1 MLASLCLVCGGAWP
15 QVVTEFSAGITPGA
29 RPLGIVTGPDG
40 NLWFT
45 ESGLDRIGRITPAGV
60 VTEFSVGITPGSQPS
75 EITIG
80 ADGNLWFTEQGGG
93 RIGRITPNGLV
104 TEFESAVANG
114 IAGGSDGSVWFT
126 NRARGFVSRITPAGI
141 VTQFGPF
148 SNSNTGQITA
158 GSDGSLWLTATSVI
172 GLPLPLGPT
181 FYFDILGIDSNG
193 QNRFKERGSLAAEPP
208 SGVTQGPD
216 GNVWYMLHYS
226 GGSLSIV
233 RWTLDSPR
241 VRTSYPTNSSGPQGD
256 GGIARGPDGNL
267 WFTNQAALPLR
278 GVQVFRDSIGR
289 ITPSGVVTN
298 FAFGSSG
305 KPADITAAPD
315 GNVWFTYVDGS
326 RIGRITPGGKQT
338 DFSAGFDPDQ
348 FAIAIAPGADGNLW
362 FTLSEGSSPGAYVG
376 RITPT
381 GEIKTFKIA
390 PDFISFDDIAVGPD
404 NSAWLTDPGANA
416 IKRITPAG
424 EVTNF
429 NAGMTAGARPSGIAR
444 GADGNL
450 WFTEPGIDR
459 VARITTA
466 GVITEYS
473 AGIRAGA
480 RPGAITAGADG
491 NLWFIETADSAG
503 NGAAIGRIT
512 PSGVVTEFTSPFGI
526 PDRWQPIAITSGIDG
541 DVWFTERLI
550 VSGVANGPA
559 E

>member
-1 MLASLCLVCGGAWP
+1 MLNLHRTRGLALGCVLALSCVVSGALSA
-15 QVVTEFSAGITPGA
+15 QAVTEFSAGITPGS
-29 RPLGIVTGPDG
+29 RPLGITAGPDG

-45 ESGLDRIGRITPAGV
+45 EQGGDRIGRITPQGV
-60 VTEFSVGITPGSQPS
+60 VTEFSAGITPGSQPS

-114 IAGGSDGSVWFT
+114 IAGGSDGNVWFT
-126 NRARGFVSRITPAGI
+126 NRGRGFVSRITPAGI
-141 VTQFGPF
+141 VTQFGP
-148 SNSNTGQITA
+148 NGYLDTGQITA
-158 GSDGSLWLTATSVI
+158 GSDGSLWLTARSVT
-172 GLPLPLGPT
+172 GAPP
-181 FYFDILGIDSNG
+181 FRQWYFSILGIDSNG
-193 QNRFKERGSLAAEPP
+193 QYRSIGGGSYPTTPFGGAEPP

-326 RIGRITPGGKQT
+326 RIGRITPRRESRRT
-338 DFSAGFDPDQ
+338 S
-348 FAIAIAPGADGNLW
+348 
-362 FTLSEGSSPGAYVG
+362 
-376 RITPT
+376 
-381 GEIKTFKIA
+381 A
-390 PDFISFDDIAVGPD
+390 PDSILT
-404 NSAWLTDPGANA
+404 NSRLPLHRALMA
-416 IKRITPAG
+416 ICGSRFPRDRLRVRTLAG
-424 EVTNF
+424 SPRQ
-429 NAGMTAGARPSGIAR
+429 ARSRPSRSRPTSYRSMILRSAPTIAL
-444 GADGNL
+444 GSPIPAQM
-450 WFTEPGIDR
+450 PS
-459 VARITTA
+459 
-466 GVITEYS
+466 S
-473 AGIRAGA
+473 A
-480 RPGAITAGADG
+480 
-491 NLWFIETADSAG
+491 S
-503 NGAAIGRIT
+503 
-512 PSGVVTEFTSPFGI
+512 
-526 PDRWQPIAITSGIDG
+526 
-541 DVWFTERLI
+541 RLQ
-550 VSGVANGPA
+550 
-559 E
+559 EK